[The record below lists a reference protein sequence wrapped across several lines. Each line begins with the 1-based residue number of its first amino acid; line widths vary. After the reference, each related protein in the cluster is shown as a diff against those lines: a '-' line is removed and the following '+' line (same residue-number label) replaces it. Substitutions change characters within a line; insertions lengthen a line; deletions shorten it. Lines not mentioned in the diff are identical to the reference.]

1 MELTPQSAAAPRR
14 IGYQNVMLTAIAL
27 ILAVGA
33 LEGGV
38 LTQPP
43 AAQAQPQNDG
53 GLTSALEQ
61 RKQMIAELRTL
72 NSKMDRIEAKL
83 NSGLSVKVTEMPPVK
98 LQDQKGK
105 PDAGEAP
112 GRPGV
117 EVRPAPSGK

>member
-14 IGYQNVMLTAIAL
+14 IGYQNAMLTAIAL

-61 RKQMIAELRTL
+61 RKQIIAELRTL
-72 NSKMDRIEAKL
+72 NSKMDRIESKL
-83 NSGLSVKVTEMPPVK
+83 NSGISVKITDMPPLK
-98 LQDQKGK
+98 LP
-105 PDAGEAP
+105 PDAKAKAERGDAK
-112 GRPGV
+112 PGV
-117 EVRPAPSGK
+117 EVRPADGK